1 MGLLLGGHT
10 MLTLKVGQKFW
21 LGSAVILVGLL
32 VLSSELLF
40 QQWQRWRNLEL
51 SRLDLADFHSAM
63 LAFNA
68 VSAERGPANNRLTA
82 AGRQTE
88 SQLQLDQSRR
98 ETNLAFDQL
107 EVGLRE
113 QSYRFGLAEQF
124 QYARHN
130 LTVARAR
137 VDEVATINPGQRQPM
152 TIQSAIDAMFGV
164 INVLR
169 PPINELQT
177 AILQRNPHLTQ
188 AILTARVMTE
198 LRDYYGRLGSAL
210 IVPLNSGSAIDQQ
223 RQWTLFHLKGRISQ
237 LTEQVD
243 VLIKPYQGGS
253 QRYGINREQ
262 LRNGLQT
269 ALAMVDKL
277 MTEGLLAGRYSM
289 TAREFTD
296 TYVPNLNMLERYRDR
311 VMLLSQ
317 RDVVAATEVALG
329 HLVTSAVL
337 SVVVT
342 VILLLVLW
350 RLNSAVLLP
359 LLRARNELLA
369 LASGELKEPPAI
381 PRSYRGEIRQL
392 YVALDI
398 LRQELKIRAR
408 EEEERAAFNVMLKV
422 QAETDP
428 LTGLFNRRT
437 LEIAGRRLADYT
449 MDDRVGLI
457 LLDIDCFKR
466 VNDDHGHLAGDEVL
480 KEVARRLRQRVPASM
495 TLARYGGE
503 EFAILCDDA
512 GKDTLLKLADVLR
525 LVIASV
531 PIDLLKDVSLTVT
544 ASAGVAMKRA
554 DLRTWHDLFAE
565 ADRALYQA
573 KAKGRN
579 CVVIAELEQTV

>member
-1 MGLLLGGHT
+1 MLGGHT

-21 LGSAVILVGLL
+21 LGSAVILLGLL
-32 VLSSELLF
+32 LLSGELLF
-40 QQWQRWRNLEL
+40 QQWQRWRDLEL

-82 AGRQTE
+82 AGQQAE
-88 SQLQLDQSRR
+88 GQLQLDQSRR

-137 VDEVATINPGQRQPM
+137 VDEVATITPSQRQPM
-152 TIQSAIDAMFGV
+152 AIQSAIEAMFGV

-177 AILQRNPHLTQ
+177 AILQRNAHLAQ

-210 IVPLNSGSAIDQQ
+210 IVPMNSGSAIDQQ
-223 RQWTLFHLKGRISQ
+223 RQWTIFHLKGRISQ

-277 MTEGLLAGRYSM
+277 TTEGLVAGRYSM

-296 TYVPNLNMLERYRDR
+296 TYVPNLHMLERYRDR

-317 RDVVAATEVALG
+317 RDVIAATEVALG
-329 HLVTSAVL
+329 HLLTSAVI

-350 RLNSAVLLP
+350 RLNRTLLLP
-359 LLRARNELLA
+359 LLRAKNELLA
-369 LASGELKEPPAI
+369 LARGELRETPAI

-398 LRQELKIRAR
+398 LRQELKVRAR
-408 EEEERAAFNVMLKV
+408 AEAERAAFNAMLKV

-449 MDDRVGLI
+449 MDERVGLI
-457 LLDIDCFKR
+457 LLDIDYFKR

-480 KEVARRLRQRVPASM
+480 KEVAQRLRQRVPASM

-512 GKDTLLKLADVLR
+512 GEDTLLKLADVLR
-525 LVIASV
+525 LVIASI
-531 PIDLLKDVSLTVT
+531 PIDLLKGVSLTVT

-573 KAKGRN
+573 KANGRN
-579 CVVIAELEQTV
+579 CVVVATLIEKV

>member
-1 MGLLLGGHT
+1 